1 MFDREGGA
9 NLVGPMKRG
18 QPKDKNKADI
28 GRQLLWQNLTLA
40 AALVVLTLLVYLPAI
55 GGGFVW
61 DDDAM
66 LTDNVVLMEHGLYRS
81 WFTTEQ
87 PNYWPLTWTSYW
99 LEHQVWGLSP
109 AGYHVV
115 NVLLHAVSA
124 LIVWQILVQL
134 RVPGAWLAAA
144 VFAVHPVNVE
154 SVAWITQRKNTLSL
168 FFYLLSL
175 LCYLRFDRRG
185 TAGLYW
191 TSIVLFVFAMF
202 SKGTVVALP
211 VVLLMCV
218 WWLRGRIGRR
228 DLLRSIPFFAVA
240 AVMSV
245 VEIWFQYVR
254 AIGAEV
260 VRNDGFLGRLAGAG
274 WVVWFY
280 LYKALLP
287 INLSFVYPRWTI
299 DPANGFSYVPDLA
312 LLAGLGLCWRFRQSW
327 GWGALL
333 GLGYFI
339 VTLGP
344 VLGFFDF
351 YFMKYSFVADHYQY
365 ASIIGIIALVVA
377 AGGKILERAGLGD
390 VRAAYVSS
398 AAVLIALGVLTW
410 QQGRIYKD
418 QETLWRDTVRRNPNA
433 PLAQNNFGFALA
445 RRGEIDAAISHYRQA
460 IKLDPNN
467 NKAHYNLAF
476 ALISQGQLD
485 EAVKQFRQHLQIK
498 PNDANAQITLGN
510 VLYSLGRREEAE
522 IQLREALRYNPGV
535 ASLHDNLGILLVSQ
549 GKLDEAI
556 SHFRQAVKLEPD
568 NAAAHYNLGRALAD
582 QGDFQSAIDYFR
594 QSLRIDPER
603 AHVHESL
610 ARALARLGKKDEA
623 IQHYNEAIR
632 IMKSRKDASS
642 DRESTTA
649 APAS

>member
-1 MFDREGGA
+1 
-9 NLVGPMKRG
+9 MKRG
-18 QPKDKNKADI
+18 QTKDKNKADA
-28 GRQLLWQNLTLA
+28 GQQWWKNLTFA

-66 LTDNVVLMEHGLYRS
+66 LTDNVVLKEHGLYRS

-99 LEHQVWGLSP
+99 LEYHLWGLSP
-109 AGYHVV
+109 AGYHIV
-115 NVLLHAVSA
+115 NILLHAGSA
-124 LIVWQILVQL
+124 LIVWRILVQL
-134 RVPGAWLAAA
+134 RIPGAWLAAA

-191 TSIVLFVFAMF
+191 TSIVLFVVAMF

-211 VVLLMCV
+211 VVVLMCI
-218 WWLRGRIGRR
+218 WWLRGTISRR
-228 DLLRSIPFFAVA
+228 DVLRSIPFFAVA

-254 AIGAEV
+254 AIGGEV
-260 VRNDGFLGRLAGAG
+260 VRNDAFFGRLAGAG
-274 WVVWFY
+274 WVIWFY

-287 INLSFVYPRWTI
+287 INLSFVYPRWRI
-299 DPANGFSYVPDLA
+299 DPANGVSYVPDLA
-312 LLAGLGLCWRFRQSW
+312 LLVVLGVCWRFRWSW
-327 GWGALL
+327 GRAAMLA
-333 GLGYFI
+333 LGYFI
-339 VTLGP
+339 VMLGP

-365 ASIIGIIALVVA
+365 VSIIGIIALVVA
-377 AGGKILERAGLGD
+377 AGWRLLKRAGLGD
-390 VRAAYVSS
+390 ARVAYVSS
-398 AAVLIALGVLTW
+398 ALVLIALGLLTW
-410 QQGRIYKD
+410 QKGQIYKD
-418 QETLWRDTVRRNPNA
+418 QETLWRDTVQRNPNA
-433 PLAQNNFGFALA
+433 PLAHNNFGFALA
-445 RRGEIDAAISHYRQA
+445 SRGEIDEAISHYREA

-467 NKAHYNLAF
+467 NKARYNLAF
-476 ALISQGQLD
+476 ALVSQGQLD
-485 EAVKQFRQHLQIK
+485 EAVKQFRQHLRIK
-498 PNDANAQITLGN
+498 PNDANAQISLGN

-522 IQLREALRYNPGV
+522 VQFREALQRNPGI
-535 ASLHDNLGILLVSQ
+535 ASLHDNLGVLLVLQ
-549 GKLDEAI
+549 GKLDEGI
-556 SHFRQAVKLEPD
+556 SHLRQAVKLEPD
-568 NAAAHYNLGRALAD
+568 NAAAHYNLGRALAH
-582 QGDFQSAIDYFR
+582 QGDLQSAIVHFR

-610 ARALARLGKKDEA
+610 GRALARLGKKDEA

-632 IMKSRKDASS
+632 IMKSGNVRDT
-642 DRESTTA
+642 DRGSITA